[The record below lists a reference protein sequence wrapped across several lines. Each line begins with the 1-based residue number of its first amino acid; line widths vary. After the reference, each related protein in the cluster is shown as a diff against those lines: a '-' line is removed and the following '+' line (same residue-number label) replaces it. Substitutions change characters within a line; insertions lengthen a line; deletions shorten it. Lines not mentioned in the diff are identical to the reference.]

1 MSSPDMES
9 VVQPPPQAHHFYSYN
24 HSDWQPI
31 TLTLV
36 EYPKG
41 DLLGKL
47 LAWISLAPLG
57 IGAGFVALILFRR
70 DLHTIVFFI
79 GTLFN
84 ECINIALKHWIQE
97 PRPMSRAQIWTEY
110 GMPSS
115 HSQFMC
121 FFTQYVLLFI
131 LIRLHHM
138 NNNNARMERLVR
150 LLVLVVCSAAT
161 FLVCF
166 GRIYLQYH
174 TLGQVM
180 VGVVVGLVVGTL
192 WFSLTHWF
200 LTPLFPM
207 VVSWRVSELFL
218 LRDTTLIPNILW
230 FEYTVTRQ
238 EARARARKLVSMKSQ

>member
-1 MSSPDMES
+1 MSSPDTES
-9 VVQPPPQAHHFYSYN
+9 TLNAAAYN
-24 HSDWQPI
+24 IANWQPI

-36 EYPKG
+36 EYPKD

-70 DLHTIVFFI
+70 DLHTIVFFV

-84 ECINIALKHWIQE
+84 EGINIFLKHWIRE
-97 PRPMSRAQIWTEY
+97 PRPVNRSQIWTEY

-115 HSQFMC
+115 HSQCMC
-121 FFTQYVLLFI
+121 FFAQYVLLFI
-131 LIRLHHM
+131 FIRLHHM
-138 NNNNARMERLVR
+138 NNNNARAERLVR
-150 LLVLVVCSAAT
+150 ILVLVMCWVVT
-161 FLVCF
+161 ILVCF

-174 TLGQVM
+174 SLSQVL
-180 VGVVVGLVVGTL
+180 VGAFVGIFIGTF
-192 WFSLTHWF
+192 WFFLTHYV
-200 LTPLFPM
+200 LTPYFPM